1 MMDGPTVRRSDGQD
15 LEANELRSVR
25 PSDRPTVGIT
35 LVELLVVL
43 VLLGLL
49 TTLGAV
55 SVTSLRPPP
64 DAARL
69 DTLRAARAQA
79 IRGGIPVML
88 TLDSVPIRFLPDG
101 RVLGGPAD
109 PLTGEWR

>member
-1 MMDGPTVRRSDGQD
+1 MSGATVRRSDGPT
-15 LEANELRSVR
+15 VR
-25 PSDRPTVGIT
+25 PTAGIT

-64 DAARL
+64 EAARL
-69 DTLRAARAQA
+69 DTLRAARAKA
-79 IRGGIPVML
+79 IRSGVPVML

-101 RVLGGPAD
+101 RVLGGSAD